1 MEFRHIFQRITKVLR
16 ITETII
22 EYYFFAI
29 TVPDRAFLK
38 SHLFCP
44 SLPKQ
49 TSLRVF
55 LICPEKAA
63 GLEGDRDERR

>member
-22 EYYFFAI
+22 E
-29 TVPDRAFLK
+29 
-38 SHLFCP
+38 P